1 MHFRP
6 LLLLGTATTL
16 FLPSLAEFK
25 GAAIRW
31 CNESPPDDQPNSS
44 CIQTVVTLDQC
55 NLIPDSNAKGD
66 WSSSAVVKYS
76 PRRESDRDRIECRL
90 YLDNQCKEVDDTTVF
105 NNRFLIEAERYRH
118 KIFRSYLCIEEKEY
132 RLDLFG

>member
-6 LLLLGTATTL
+6 LLLLGAATTL

-31 CNESPPDDQPNSS
+31 CNESPPDYQSDKS
-44 CIQTVVTLDQC
+44 CTQTVLTLDQC

-66 WSSSAVVKYS
+66 WSSSAVVSRDGTMSTMHNHLTS
-76 PRRESDRDRIECRL
+76 PRLHTAQDANWTKTE
-90 YLDNQCKEVDDTTVF
+90 
-105 NNRFLIEAERYRH
+105 
-118 KIFRSYLCIEEKEY
+118 
-132 RLDLFG
+132 

>member
-66 WSSSAVVKYS
+66 WSSSAVVSRDGTMGTIHDRLTS
-76 PRRESDRDRIECRL
+76 PRSNTAQDA
-90 YLDNQCKEVDDTTVF
+90 NQTET
-105 NNRFLIEAERYRH
+105 E
-118 KIFRSYLCIEEKEY
+118 
-132 RLDLFG
+132 